1 MYHYTR
7 DVAQTKDYTKEILE
21 LRMRDFSL
29 REIAKALKISLAKVQ
44 RTLDKPEIKH
54 ALAEAKRVYEQT
66 QAAQS
71 EAKIESL
78 HYVLAKKVIK
88 SLSDSVEDIEKK
100 KTLCMHIL
108 SQAVTAGNVR
118 EQVSI
123 MHLWARL
130 ENLRLHTVKST
141 YDILSLEAT
150 DGTLESKLSDASDSK
165 DIVQV
170 IFDS

>member
-1 MYHYTR
+1 MTR
-7 DVAQTKDYTKEILE
+7 TKDYTREILE
-21 LRMRDFSL
+21 LRIQDKSL
-29 REIAKALKISLAKVQ
+29 REIARLLKISLSRVK
-44 RTLDKPEIKH
+44 RTLDKPEVSQ
-54 ALAEAKRVYEQT
+54 ALAQAKKVFEETQAMQQEAKL
-66 QAAQS
+66 
-71 EAKIESL
+71 ESL
-78 HYVLAKKVIK
+78 HYILAKKVIK

-100 KTLCMHIL
+100 KNLCMHIL

-150 DGTLESKLSDASDSK
+150 DGTLESKLSDVSDSK